1 MFTDHS
7 QGRKRGFTLFEIILA
22 LLVLTI
28 SIIPMVNAFAPALL
42 SAGSEEE
49 RAVLT
54 GRARQTINRVWDMD
68 FRALDTHRGNPV
80 DLAQLFGSAA
90 EANKETVLFREQTY
104 VPVVSITDASGG
116 QGGLLE
122 LQVRLQT
129 VQLQTRKAAH

>member
-7 QGRKRGFTLFEIILA
+7 QGRKQGFTLFEIILA
-22 LLVLTI
+22 LLILTV
-28 SIIPMVNAFAPALL
+28 SIIPMINAFAPALL

-49 RAVLT
+49 RAVLA

-68 FRALDTHRGNPV
+68 FRALDAHRGNPV

-90 EANKETVLFREQTY
+90 EANKETVLFRVQTY

>member
-1 MFTDHS
+1 MFTDHI

-22 LLVLTI
+22 LLILTI
-28 SIIPMVNAFAPALL
+28 AIIPMINAFAPALL
-42 SAGSEEE
+42 STGSEEE

-54 GRARQTINRVWDMD
+54 GRARQTINRLSDMD
-68 FRALDTHRGNPV
+68 FSTLDAHRGDPA

-90 EANKETVLFREQTY
+90 EANKETVLFRGQTY

-122 LQVRLQT
+122 LQVRLQA
-129 VQLQTRKAAH
+129 VLLQTRKAAH